1 MRSEHVQLI
10 NHCSKKAVL
19 LASRN
24 MLCDMEC
31 SCTPTLTRL
40 AWQLVMA
47 YLWAFTRTT
56 WTHGKWGEPCVY
68 RSELHSTGTISLLP
82 SDLLQNTK
90 GQSVGPPYCMA
101 GRADSPFPP
110 SAALGGSPG
119 ERALAASAFS
129 VISLNSWER
138 ARCQKCWQVNSSP
151 LSSASDFTPVTLSV
165 FIFCWEGLSV
175 RPVNLFQV

>member
-1 MRSEHVQLI
+1 
-10 NHCSKKAVL
+10 
-19 LASRN
+19 
-24 MLCDMEC
+24 MLWEMEC

-40 AWQLVMA
+40 AGQLVMA

-56 WTHGKWGEPCVY
+56 GTHGKWGELCLY

-82 SDLLQNTK
+82 FDLLQNTK
-90 GQSVGPPYCMA
+90 GQYLDPPYCMA
-101 GRADSPFPP
+101 GRADSTPRPSS
-110 SAALGGSPG
+110 SAALGGSSG
-119 ERALAASAFS
+119 ERALAASGFS

-138 ARCQKCWQVNSSP
+138 ARCQKCLQVNSSP

-175 RPVNLFQV
+175 KPVNLFQV